1 MADHAD
7 QVEGPLSEVDAGE
20 RQASNLFNQLDQE
33 RDSITLNGPKNL
45 EGIGTRETDNYVSSD
60 SDKEKDSSKTSI
72 PGTSEVQ
79 IIGDMGSGWRIVM
92 HEESNRY
99 YYWNTETGETSWEV
113 PNVLDQTSQSASD
126 QKAPAID
133 YTEIAPGGPL
143 DCKSNSGIQLD
154 DSSTAVTIKGS
165 MGDNLILES
174 GPQLDTHDDG
184 YKAEAL
190 NDRNGVPD
198 FNQIESQSNFNAVNS
213 QMAGA
218 NSVGSENYVHALL
231 ASEEHNKGIDISAH
245 LMKQGECLLER
256 MKSLKVS
263 EENLQGQSWMS
274 NYILEVK
281 IRLSDIKSL
290 LPHGS
295 SILPFWVHSER
306 QLKRLEDAI
315 NDKIYQFA
323 KSVAMDETDEAPI
336 SFGEKVKSDQSLG
349 SDSEADGNG
358 RNANS
363 STPHISP
370 VSTHANAVRAVKLDL
385 NGQAQQNAASI
396 SSLGSPAEH
405 LETSA
410 RFSQQVDGNFHLD
423 DTNKNGSYAGE
434 DVDMDVDMEVEDL
447 IPVSKT
453 VPEDVLTTR
462 NPASLRVSLEQ
473 YPPAEDS
480 GVAPPP
486 EDWIPPPPPDNDQ
499 LPPPPPDDEQ
509 VSPPPP
515 PPPDEPPES
524 HPPPPSYMESGQ
536 ALSCTEQYNISYPNS
551 TYQYY
556 GQGVTEVPVSNLYGL
571 VDGSQVVVPQ
581 VYYEAVPNGYSEV
594 VPPVMV
600 NPADPAMFYGL
611 QGQQVPSL
619 LADSTSESSHL
630 HGKSDPMTYSTVAS
644 NDSGS
649 IIAAAKGVTAKKYVS
664 AVGEMTEIVSVG
676 VSSSSATIEAPATI
690 SEKESVS
697 AAAGFSTTSKLQSK
711 ALQSKKRT
719 VAVGSSLRSSKKVS
733 ILVDK
738 WKAAKEELNE
748 VEEDEPANACEILEM
763 KRQREIEE
771 WRAQQ
776 IASGEAKDNANFQ
789 PLGGDWREKV
799 KRRRAEKAKEFAE
812 TSAEVLPEGNQADL
826 AELSKNLPPGW
837 QAYWD
842 ETSKQVYYGNV
853 LSSETTWTRPTK

>member
-1 MADHAD
+1 MLLGQYSDDELDDETDKRLEDGIMENSMADHAD
-7 QVEGPLSEVDAGE
+7 QVKGPLSEVDAGE
-20 RQASNLFNQLDQE
+20 RQACNLFNQLDQE
-33 RDSITLNGPKNL
+33 RDSITLNGPRNL

-60 SDKEKDSSKTSI
+60 SDKEKDSSKTPI

-79 IIGDMGSGWRIVM
+79 IIGDVGSGWRIT
-92 HEESNRY
+92 N
-99 YYWNTETGETSWEV
+99 
-113 PNVLDQTSQSASD
+113 QSASD

-133 YTEIAPGGPL
+133 YTEIVPAGPL
-143 DCKSNSGIQLD
+143 DCKLNSGIQLD

-165 MGDNLILES
+165 MADNLIVES
-174 GPQLDTHDDG
+174 GPQLDAHDDG

-190 NDRNGVPD
+190 KDRNWVPD
-198 FNQIESQSNFNAVNS
+198 FNQIESQSDFNAVNS
-213 QMAGA
+213 QIASG
-218 NSVGSENYVHALL
+218 NSVGSENYAHAAL
-231 ASEEHNKGIDISAH
+231 ASEEQNKGIDISAH
-245 LMKQGECLLER
+245 LVKQGECLLER

-263 EENLQGQSWMS
+263 EENLQGQSWVS
-274 NYILEVK
+274 NYILEVE

-290 LPHGS
+290 LSHGS
-295 SILPFWVHSER
+295 SILPFWVHSKW
-306 QLKRLEDAI
+306 QLKWMEDAI

-336 SFGEKVKSDQSLG
+336 SFGEKLKSDQSLG
-349 SDSEADGNG
+349 IDSEADGNG

-363 STPHISP
+363 STPHIFP
-370 VSTHANAVRAVKLDL
+370 VSTHASAVRAVKLDS
-385 NGQAQQNAASI
+385 N
-396 SSLGSPAEH
+396 
-405 LETSA
+405 
-410 RFSQQVDGNFHLD
+410 D

-447 IPVSKT
+447 IPASKT
-453 VPEDVLTTR
+453 VPEDVPSTR

-499 LPPPPPDDEQ
+499 VPPPPPDDEQ

-515 PPPDEPPES
+515 PPDEHPES

-536 ALSCTEQYNISYPNS
+536 PVSCTEQYNISYPNS
-551 TYQYY
+551 AYQYY
-556 GQGVTEVPVSNLYGL
+556 GHGVTEVPVSNLYGL

-594 VPPVMV
+594 VLPVMV
-600 NPADPAMFYGL
+600 NPADPAIFYGL

-619 LADSTSESSHL
+619 LADSTAESSHL
-630 HGKSDPMTYSTVAS
+630 HSKSDPMTYSTVAS

-649 IIAAAKGVTAKKYVS
+649 IVAAAKGVTAKKDVS
-664 AVGEMTEIVSVG
+664 TVGEMTEIVSVG

-697 AAAGFSTTSKLQSK
+697 AATCFSTTSKLQSK
-711 ALQSKKRT
+711 ALRSKKRT

-748 VEEDEPANACEILEM
+748 VEEDEPANAYEILEM
-763 KRQREIEE
+763 KRQQEIEE

-826 AELSKNLPPGW
+826 AELSKNLPSGW

-842 ETSKQVYYGNV
+842 ETSKQVY
-853 LSSETTWTRPTK
+853 